1 MNQIITR
8 DHLTIFQK
16 ELEILGK
23 SPATIEKY
31 NRDINKL
38 STYLQGR
45 ELTQS
50 TLDAYVDW
58 LQESG
63 FKASSIQSY
72 LSATNVFCDIMHW
85 EGIRVPTVNPGRTL
99 HNASNNY
106 LTAEEYRRLVWTAIG
121 KGNLRLA
128 MLIQTVS
135 NTELRMSE
143 MQYLTVQALS
153 DGFMEVPRGG
163 NVLRISIPQ
172 GLLEGLK
179 DYAVHC
185 GIWEGPIFLTA
196 SGKPVDRTNIWREV
210 KALCRDAGVEERKV
224 SFNSLKKR
232 VHHQYYPV
240 EYT

>member
-1 MNQIITR
+1 MNQIITQDR
-8 DHLTIFQK
+8 LVAFQNQLK
-16 ELEILGK
+16 SLGK

-31 NRDINKL
+31 NRDMNKL
-38 STYLQGR
+38 FTYLQGR

-50 TLDAYVDW
+50 TMDAYVTW
-58 LQESG
+58 LQEQG

-72 LSATNVFCDIMHW
+72 LSITSVFCEIMHW
-85 EGIRVPTVNPGRTL
+85 EGIRIPTVNPDRTV
-99 HNASNNY
+99 HNTTDDY

-121 KGNLRLA
+121 KSNLRLA

-135 NTELRMSE
+135 NTDLRMSE
-143 MQYLTVQALS
+143 MQYLTVQALN
-153 DGFMEVPRGG
+153 DGFVEVPRGG
-163 NVLRISIPQ
+163 NTLRILLPQ

-179 DYAVHC
+179 DYTVHS
-185 GIWEGPIFLTA
+185 GIWKGPVFLTA
-196 SGKPVDRTNIWREV
+196 SGKPVDRTNIWREI

-224 SFNSLKKR
+224 SFSSLKKR

>member
-1 MNQIITR
+1 MSHIITQ
-8 DHLTIFQK
+8 DILAAFQK
-16 ELEILGK
+16 ELEALGK
-23 SPATIEKY
+23 TPATIEKY
-31 NRDINKL
+31 TRDMRKL
-38 STYLQGR
+38 SAYLQGR
-45 ELTQS
+45 ELTQN
-50 TLDAYVDW
+50 TLDAYVAW
-58 LQESG
+58 LREQG

-72 LSATNVFCDIMHW
+72 LSIISVFCEIMHW
-85 EGIRVPTVNPGRTL
+85 EGIKIPTVTPDRTI
-99 HNASNNY
+99 HKATGDY

-153 DGFMEVPRGG
+153 DGFVEVPRGG
-163 NVLRISIPQ
+163 STLRISLPQ

-185 GIWEGPIFLTA
+185 GIWKGPVFLTA

-224 SFNSLKKR
+224 SFGSLKKR
-232 VHHQYYPV
+232 VYHQYYPV
-240 EYT
+240 EYI